1 MNSISESPTETS
13 ENTQE
18 RSVFSAWLFLVGFAF
33 RRHLRVRG
41 LVGLSL
47 ALLVICT
54 AIVALF
60 SFTSGWDRYEARLKR
75 APTQRIAFFAGSL
88 SLVAAED
95 SEYIQR
101 IRKETK
107 PLAVFSK
114 WVIFMLTLGFI
125 LPVWAMSFATSSI
138 GSERESRSLVW
149 LTSRPIPRYA
159 VYLAKFLGTLPWC
172 LGLTIGGFGILCLA
186 GGENGRIAFTLFWE
200 ALLLGSVAFAALFHL
215 FGAIFP
221 RPAIVALLYSF
232 FFETMLSELPIPGTL
247 KRLSINYYV
256 RCLLYD
262 SAEPY
267 DIPTETASLFAPVST
282 AFAYTALIG
291 GSLAL
296 VFLGAWLFAK
306 LEPKEDI

>member
-1 MNSISESPTETS
+1 MSQVIESPS
-13 ENTQE
+13 ENQE
-18 RSVFSAWLFLVGFAF
+18 MPADRSVFSAWLFLVGFSF

-54 AIVALF
+54 AIVLLF
-60 SFTSGWDRYEARLKR
+60 TFSSGWDRYEARLQR
-75 APTQRIAFFAGSL
+75 ISAPKIAFFAGGA

-95 SEYIQR
+95 SDYMIR
-101 IRKETK
+101 VRKETK

-125 LPVWAMSFATSSI
+125 LPVWAMSFATASI
-138 GSERESRSLVW
+138 GAERESRSLVW

-159 VYLAKFLGTLPWC
+159 LYLAKFLGTLPWC
-172 LGLTIGGFGILCLA
+172 MGLTLGGFGVLCLA
-186 GGENGRIAFTLFWE
+186 GGEVGRLAFTLFWD
-200 ALLLGSVAFAALFHL
+200 ALLLGSMAFAALFHL
-215 FGAIFP
+215 FGAVFP
-221 RPAIVALLYSF
+221 RPSIVALLYSF

-256 RCLLYD
+256 RCLLYE

-267 DIPTETASLFAPVST
+267 DIPTETASLFAPVSST
-282 AFAYTALIG
+282 FAYTALIG
-291 GSLAL
+291 ATVVL
-296 VFLGAWLFAK
+296 VAVGAWLFAK